1 MDNQHIVIHRPIAG
15 DARHQ
20 WDFYLDGEEIK
31 LHSYQLQ
38 QYSHKTAQFDICTH
52 YLEGGSCTQDRLNVP
67 MPVDVVREVQQDFII
82 DTPTGTPMPVC
93 VGPRYD
99 AVSDLLADNPNL
111 AVSVFNYLADRDKNI
126 RPRFTAL
133 GSSK

>member
-1 MDNQHIVIHRPIAG
+1 MEQHFVIDRPIAQ
-15 DARHQ
+15 DARHH

-38 QYSHKTAQFDICTH
+38 QYDHKTLKFDIITH

-67 MPVDVVREVQQDFII
+67 MPVDVVREITRNFAII
-82 DTPTGTPMPVC
+82 TDAPGLY

-99 AVSDLLADNPNL
+99 SISDLLADNPDL
-111 AVSVFNYLADRDKNI
+111 ATKVGEYVK
-126 RPRFTAL
+126 TAEQNRT
-133 GSSK
+133 SSFKSR